1 MCFQVSTG
9 SALFRRET
17 TFNANDCARCLLRAL
32 NRVVRSV
39 HLIQEQ
45 STVMQ
50 SKVESRKLQKRFET
64 GRFLVLKA
72 EIDWFLQSVKKKKK
86 KLDRTGAE

>member
-1 MCFQVSTG
+1 
-9 SALFRRET
+9 
-17 TFNANDCARCLLRAL
+17 
-32 NRVVRSV
+32 
-39 HLIQEQ
+39 
-45 STVMQ
+45 MQ